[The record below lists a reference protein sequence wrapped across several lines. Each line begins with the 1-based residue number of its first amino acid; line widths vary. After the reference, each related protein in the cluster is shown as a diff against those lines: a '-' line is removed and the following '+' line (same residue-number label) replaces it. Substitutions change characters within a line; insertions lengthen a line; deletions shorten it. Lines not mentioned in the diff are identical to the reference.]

1 MKEICPNLHNKQV
14 AKEFGELEQL
24 FGKTAASL
32 LWSRNNG
39 YSIDKAPNGAD
50 SILFRELLHVT
61 NGDRIQALILKAKVY
76 SDEFFKWFGNWEKS
90 AKENPY
96 SKDISIGSPEA
107 DFSNVDSTGTGVLIP
122 IFLNGEYIGETGL
135 DNALYHKDKGMSI
148 KGKYME
154 MPSVGGSNIT
164 IEKEYRGKGYGKAT
178 YFELAKLAANNGKI
192 LRSAP
197 DKSRTPASTRVWES
211 LVRDGYAK
219 RVNDRYEIINSTLNN
234 ASKVVDE
241 NGEPLVVYHNTPF
254 EFNGIFDMDHKSRI
268 MPWTSE
274 PFGHVGTQETANKIK
289 GTQFALFLN
298 VKNPLETP
306 DFVHETVNSMLS
318 ELYKQGI
325 ISKEKYSSLR
335 GISNSELRN
344 LMLSLGYDG
353 TKYEN
358 KAEKGGVSYSFI
370 TPNQIKSAIGNSG
383 EFSQYDDDIYKS
395 AQGELNMGAAIR
407 LSNIPRKGDISILQ
421 QYLKSHRNG
430 VSSTA
435 LKLVMAAVNR
445 YFNNKQ
451 TGITYEIVDNL
462 QGGEAAH
469 YDSANKVI
477 RINKNASFRNES
489 KSLTPE
495 VQTIVH
501 EMLHA
506 VTEHAIRNDSRVR
519 KSFEDLLQKTKKHLG
534 KDAQYYGLKDV
545 YEFVAELSNAQFVD
559 KLKYIQ
565 YSRKQTL
572 FERIKQV
579 IKKIYYQIFTSYKDF
594 IGSDTVYEAA
604 VNDLFA
610 VMSHNEQKEDNIVD
624 NNADDVLKS
633 IQASEEKVNKIHHRI
648 TELFQGL
655 YKDYKKQ
662 LNKGANRQR
671 REDQV
676 WSTIQELKSQEK
688 KESSRIAIQSALKTI
703 GVFARDP
710 IDNTILQARRN
721 TILGFLQECQK
732 NNFDSLTA
740 EQIHDM
746 KSNIIDFYNDLVKT
760 LSDNQM
766 DLDARDQADVDTLN
780 ATVRQIS
787 QLWKMLHKL
796 QQIKQLTKMLIS
808 ILTSPKKRKTK

>member
-1 MKEICPNLHNKQV
+1 
-14 AKEFGELEQL
+14 
-24 FGKTAASL
+24 
-32 LWSRNNG
+32 
-39 YSIDKAPNGAD
+39 
-50 SILFRELLHVT
+50 
-61 NGDRIQALILKAKVY
+61 
-76 SDEFFKWFGNWEKS
+76 
-90 AKENPY
+90 
-96 SKDISIGSPEA
+96 
-107 DFSNVDSTGTGVLIP
+107 
-122 IFLNGEYIGETGL
+122 
-135 DNALYHKDKGMSI
+135 
-148 KGKYME
+148 
-154 MPSVGGSNIT
+154 
-164 IEKEYRGKGYGKAT
+164 
-178 YFELAKLAANNGKI
+178 
-192 LRSAP
+192 
-197 DKSRTPASTRVWES
+197 
-211 LVRDGYAK
+211 
-219 RVNDRYEIINSTLNN
+219 
-234 ASKVVDE
+234 
-241 NGEPLVVYHNTPF
+241 
-254 EFNGIFDMDHKSRI
+254 
-268 MPWTSE
+268 
-274 PFGHVGTQETANKIK
+274 
-289 GTQFALFLN
+289 
-298 VKNPLETP
+298 
-306 DFVHETVNSMLS
+306 
-318 ELYKQGI
+318 
-325 ISKEKYSSLR
+325 
-335 GISNSELRN
+335 
-344 LMLSLGYDG
+344 
-353 TKYEN
+353 
-358 KAEKGGVSYSFI
+358 
-370 TPNQIKSAIGNSG
+370 
-383 EFSQYDDDIYKS
+383 
-395 AQGELNMGAAIR
+395 
-407 LSNIPRKGDISILQ
+407 
-421 QYLKSHRNG
+421 
-430 VSSTA
+430 
-435 LKLVMAAVNR
+435 MAAVNR